1 MINLSFRLIVT
12 ALVTGKTTKKIKIM
26 HTKENLTEVQI
37 KSDAI
42 ICAKMFQIKS
52 ARPHLL
58 DHLHCCTLQSL
69 LVHALLLWHSL

>member
-42 ICAKMFQIKS
+42 ICAKNVS
-52 ARPHLL
+52 
-58 DHLHCCTLQSL
+58 D
-69 LVHALLLWHSL
+69 